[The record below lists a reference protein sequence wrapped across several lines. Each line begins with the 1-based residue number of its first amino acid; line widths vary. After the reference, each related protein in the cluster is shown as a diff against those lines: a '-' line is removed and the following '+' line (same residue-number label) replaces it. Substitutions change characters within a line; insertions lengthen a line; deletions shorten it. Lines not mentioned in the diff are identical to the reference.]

1 MTMNIFFLIP
11 ILLLQYNTV
20 ATKNNGIIDLKERD
34 KPIKIESLNFTSY
47 DSIKSKYDT
56 LIPIFDGLFVTY
68 HQIDSVNYFKY
79 ANKTYKNSIEMNYSE
94 DLISS
99 DTKKWG
105 VIDSMG
111 NVIIPFI
118 CDGVKDISA
127 NKGLL
132 SVYSTSGSL
141 NTGLP
146 RYRYIGTSY
155 FFTKDGLL
163 PETKKDFMITI
174 QFIADYHNSAF
185 VIQQGPLFYLPEEYR
200 IDKR

>member
-111 NVIIPFI
+111 NV
-118 CDGVKDISA
+118 K
-127 NKGLL
+127 K
-132 SVYSTSGSL
+132 SL
-141 NTGLP
+141 GF
-146 RYRYIGTSY
+146 S
-155 FFTKDGLL
+155 
-163 PETKKDFMITI
+163 
-174 QFIADYHNSAF
+174 
-185 VIQQGPLFYLPEEYR
+185 
-200 IDKR
+200 